1 MNEEKYFIKKSVLK
15 KKFKPKDLI
24 LKVILT
30 FSFFIV
36 MFIVIMFFYFIF
48 SNGIQYLNFNLI
60 YNNMGGVQKGILPI
74 IINTVY
80 VVILTLLISV
90 PIAIGTA
97 IYITQYAKYKKIVK
111 IINFSINML
120 SSIPTILIGLF
131 GYNIFCVFFGFA
143 PSILVGCLTMSFCVL
158 PNIIE
163 TSKEAILSIPKSY
176 KYGALSL
183 GAEKHQVIFNIIIPN
198 AMPGIITAIILAA
211 GKIMGESA
219 ALLLTVGAA
228 SKMPSG
234 LIQHIFSSGK
244 TLTLHLYYT
253 AGNSNS
259 YNSFQICFA
268 VALILIFLTLI
279 LNCLTKL
286 LAKCFKKF

>member
-1 MNEEKYFIKKSVLK
+1 MNEEKYFIKKSLFK
-15 KKFKPKDLI
+15 KKFKPKDFI
-24 LKVILT
+24 LKFVLT

-36 MFIVIMFFYFIF
+36 MSIVIMFFYFIF
-48 SNGIQYLNFNLI
+48 YNGIEYLNFDLI
-60 YNNMGGVQKGILPI
+60 YNKVGKIQKGILPI

-80 VVILTLLISV
+80 VVILTLLFSV

-97 IYITQYAKYKKIVK
+97 IYITQYAKSRKIIK
-111 IINFSINML
+111 IINFAINML

-131 GYNIFCVFFGFA
+131 GYNIFCVFLGFA
-143 PSILVGCLTMSFCVL
+143 PSIFVGCLTMSFCVL

-183 GAEKHQVIFNIIIPN
+183 GAEKHQIVFNIIIPN

-228 SKMPSG
+228 SKMPSN

-259 YNSFQICFA
+259 CNSFQICFA
-268 VALILIFLTLI
+268 IASILIFLTLI
-279 LNCLTKL
+279 LNCLTKIF
-286 LAKCFKKF
+286 AKFLKKF